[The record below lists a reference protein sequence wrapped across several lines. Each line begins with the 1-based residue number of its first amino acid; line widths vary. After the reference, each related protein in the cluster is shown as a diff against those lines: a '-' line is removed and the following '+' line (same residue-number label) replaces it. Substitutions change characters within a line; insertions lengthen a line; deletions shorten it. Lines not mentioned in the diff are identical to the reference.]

1 MNKYIVWIWE
11 LHKSYTWTWIFRG
24 PAGRSYDELQLNHC
38 SAVENRSERKY
49 SANEP
54 LDASDI
60 LVRLYL
66 SYYFFVTSYFL
77 FGLVIF
83 NMKLTITYEEN
94 VVQLDVY
101 EDMELENLVAYSEAE
116 LGVSFA
122 NLCMIH
128 NGRPIVDLKKTLK
141 QTGIQDGDMVL
152 VVTKEVLRLAQQ
164 QEQQQQT
171 IPSQPAASSS
181 STASAARSAA
191 DDLLNMTEITLEQ
204 ATKVRDSFLAN
215 PSEITSLKL
224 SNMPLADAL
233 ASGNLQDFHKVLNE
247 QHKRR
252 REEQLRRMRML
263 TADPFDVEAQKMIA
277 EEIQRQQIESNMQ
290 DAIEFMPE
298 AFGQVHMLY
307 IKCKVNG
314 YPIDAFVDSGAQSTI
329 MSKACAERCN
339 ITRLIDDRWSG
350 IAQGV
355 GTQKIL
361 GRIHLCQVQ
370 IESDFLSSSFNVLE
384 NQPMDMLLGLDMLK
398 RHQCV
403 IDLKDNILKIGTTGT
418 ETRFLNES
426 ELPTHAKTNH

>member
-1 MNKYIVWIWE
+1 
-11 LHKSYTWTWIFRG
+11 
-24 PAGRSYDELQLNHC
+24 
-38 SAVENRSERKY
+38 
-49 SANEP
+49 
-54 LDASDI
+54 
-60 LVRLYL
+60 
-66 SYYFFVTSYFL
+66 
-77 FGLVIF
+77 
-83 NMKLTITYEEN
+83 MKLTVTCEEN

-101 EDMELENLVAYSEAE
+101 EDMELENLIAYCEAE
-116 LGVSFA
+116 LNIPFNDLQLV
-122 NLCMIH
+122 H
-128 NGRPIVDLKKTLK
+128 NARPLNDMKKTLK
-141 QTGIQDGDMVL
+141 EFGIVDGDMVL
-152 VVTKEVLRLAQQ
+152 VISKVMLQQAQSQQAQQ
-164 QEQQQQT
+164 PHQQQPT
-171 IPSQPAASSS
+171 SNANSTGYLPSTGAGSSS
-181 STASAARSAA
+181 LDLQTAAE
-191 DDLLNMTEITLEQ
+191 DLLNIPEITMEQ
-204 ATKVRDSFLAN
+204 AIKVRDSFMAN
-215 PSEITSLKL
+215 PNDLTSLKL

-233 ASGNLQDFHKVLNE
+233 ASGNIEEFHKVLNE

-252 REEQLRRMRML
+252 KADQQRRLKML

-339 ITRLIDDRWSG
+339 ITRLIDSRWSG

-370 IESDFLSSSFNVLE
+370 IENDFLSSSFNVLE
-384 NQPMDMLLGLDMLK
+384 QQPMDMLLGLDMLK

-418 ETRFLNES
+418 ETKFLNES
-426 ELPTHAKTNH
+426 ELPNHAKSNH

>member
-1 MNKYIVWIWE
+1 
-11 LHKSYTWTWIFRG
+11 
-24 PAGRSYDELQLNHC
+24 
-38 SAVENRSERKY
+38 
-49 SANEP
+49 
-54 LDASDI
+54 
-60 LVRLYL
+60 
-66 SYYFFVTSYFL
+66 
-77 FGLVIF
+77 
-83 NMKLTITYEEN
+83 MKLTITYDDN

-101 EDMELENLVAYSEAE
+101 EDMELENLIAYCEAE
-116 LGVSFA
+116 IGTSF
-122 NLCMIH
+122 NDLQMLH
-128 NGRPIVDLKKTLK
+128 NARPLSDMKKTIK
-141 QTGIQDGDMVL
+141 QLGIDDGDMVL
-152 VVTKEVLRLAQQ
+152 VVAKAALQQSQQHQQNNPSVSSPLNTGNNLAGG
-164 QEQQQQT
+164 
-171 IPSQPAASSS
+171 SSS
-181 STASAARSAA
+181 SGQPTAE
-191 DDLLNMTEITLEQ
+191 DLLSMTEITLEQ
-204 ATKVRDSFLAN
+204 SKKVRDSFMAN
-215 PSEITSLKL
+215 PSELTSLKL

-233 ASGNLQDFHKVLNE
+233 ESGSLDEFHKVLNE

-252 REEQLRRMRML
+252 RDDQLKRLRML

-339 ITRLIDDRWSG
+339 ITRLIDNRWSG

-370 IESDFLSSSFNVLE
+370 IENDFLSSSFNVLE
-384 NQPMDMLLGLDMLK
+384 QQPMDMLLGLDMLR

-403 IDLKDNILKIGTTGT
+403 IDLKDNILRIGTTGT
-418 ETRFLNES
+418 ETKFLNES
-426 ELPTHAKTNH
+426 ELPIHARHN

>member
-1 MNKYIVWIWE
+1 M
-11 LHKSYTWTWIFRG
+11 T
-24 PAGRSYDELQLNHC
+24 
-38 SAVENRSERKY
+38 
-49 SANEP
+49 
-54 LDASDI
+54 
-60 LVRLYL
+60 
-66 SYYFFVTSYFL
+66 
-77 FGLVIF
+77 
-83 NMKLTITYEEN
+83 MKLTVTYDDN

-101 EDMELENLVAYSEAE
+101 EDMELENLVAYCEAE
-116 LGVSFA
+116 MGTSFN
-122 NLCMIH
+122 NLQFLY
-128 NGRPIVDLKKTLK
+128 NARPLDDMKKTLK
-141 QTGIQDGDMVL
+141 QYSIQDGDMLL
-152 VVTKEVLRLAQQ
+152 VVNRALL
-164 QEQQQQT
+164 QQT
-171 IPSQPAASSS
+171 HARQVAGRPTAANIQRPAASSS
-181 STASAARSAA
+181 QLAAAQNQA
-191 DDLLNMTEITLEQ
+191 QVEDLLNMTEVTMEQ
-204 ATKVRDSFLAN
+204 AAKVRDSFLAN
-215 PSEITSLKL
+215 ADEMTNLKM

-233 ASGNLQDFHKVLNE
+233 TSGTLEDFHKILNE

-252 REEQLRRMRML
+252 RDEQLKRMRMM

-277 EEIQRQQIESNMQ
+277 DEIKRQQIESNMH

-314 YPIDAFVDSGAQSTI
+314 TPIDAFVDSGAQSTI

-339 ITRLIDDRWSG
+339 VTRLIDERWSG

-370 IESDFLSSSFNVLE
+370 IENDFLSSSFNVLE

-418 ETRFLNES
+418 ETKFLNES
-426 ELPTHAKTNH
+426 ELPAHARSNL